1 MKVLIIQPPLVQLN
15 TPYPSG
21 AYLSAFFRNMQYD
34 VTWYDLSI
42 KLFYEIF
49 SRKGLTKLFSLC
61 TDRALLLATDAE
73 RNNDMATAFNLRRYV
88 SESDLWIN
96 WIDTITAILH
106 GNESTRELRH
116 QFAFGA
122 FTPRGARMEKYLSEL
137 SHDLTTDDAFSLASF
152 ALTDIAD
159 FITTVFD
166 SAFSLIR
173 YAENLTVNETSFA
186 RVAQGADS
194 PILTEFY
201 IPLLKTLFPKESSFI
216 TKTKEPTLICISAPF
231 AGTFAASLATGRFF
245 KQQFGE
251 TVFISL
257 GGGFINTE
265 LRETE
270 EPALCNY
277 IDAMSYDRG
286 YGSYKALIDSTYL
299 STRSET
305 AIPPDGLYK
314 IRLFSNNKIINPKE
328 HDKQLELFENE
339 LTGSLIPDYRD
350 IDFGLYPRMADDTNP
365 MHRLWNDGAW
375 IKAYLAH
382 GCYWHRCAFCDT
394 TLDYVHAYQMTQV
407 KNLYDGLFAQA
418 QQKRIYGIHFVDE
431 AAPPV
436 ALVQFAK
443 ENLKHDS
450 KLNFWGNIR
459 FEKTYTRDI
468 ADFLAAGG
476 LIGVSGGIEI
486 ATGNGLEK
494 INKGT
499 NIDSIVASCCAFKE
513 AGILVH
519 AYMIY
524 GYWSDTEQSII
535 DSMETLRQFFEAGL
549 LDSAFWHKFV
559 LTRHS
564 TVYKEWQQAVQLMNN
579 KSVSINRHLSQKNK
593 DIPDI
598 IKLHPIEP
606 KGNGIFAKNGLHFAN
621 EQQSEKFG
629 APLDSALEDWMHG
642 ENLSV
647 PVQQY
652 FSFKVPAPRIPKD
665 YISQLVKTY
674 ETARNCQFNAAQ
686 SDTIEKAAVALITK
700 NSVTKAKNVPIESS
714 RVYWLGGK
722 LYPLNGNKQGWIYMG
737 EEYCAQRN
745 APPSFY
751 RGKGLCI
758 LPDWPNL

>member
-1 MKVLIIQPPLVQLN
+1 MKIIIIQPPLVQLN

-21 AYLSAFFRNMQYD
+21 AYLSAYFRKLD
-34 VTWYDLSI
+34 HEVTWYDLSI
-42 KLFYEIF
+42 SLFYKIF
-49 SRKGLTKLFSLC
+49 SRDGLIKLFSLC
-61 TDRALLLATDAE
+61 SNKALTLADYYLDN
-73 RNNDMATAFNLRRYV
+73 NNDEAAFNLRRYI
-88 SESDLWIN
+88 SQKDLWIN
-96 WIDTITAILH
+96 QIDTITSILR
-106 GNESTRELRH
+106 GNESTREICH
-116 QFAFGA
+116 QFVFSA
-122 FTPRGARMEKYLSEL
+122 FTPRGARMENYLSNL
-137 SHDLTTDDAFSLASF
+137 DHDLTTDDAFCLASLAL
-152 ALTDIAD
+152 ADLAD
-159 FITTVFD
+159 FITETFD
-166 SAFSLIR
+166 KEFSLIR
-173 YAENLTVNETSFA
+173 YAERVTTQESTFA
-186 RVAQGADS
+186 HISQSADN
-194 PILTEFY
+194 PILKEFY
-201 IPLLKTLFPKESSFI
+201 LPLLHEKFDSLI
-216 TKTKEPTLICISAPF
+216 TNEKNTPPFLVCISVPF
-231 AGTFAASLATGRFF
+231 AGTFASALTTGRYF
-245 KQQFGE
+245 KQTFNNSAF
-251 TVFISL
+251 VSL

-265 LRETE
+265 VRDTKELRLSEYTDI
-270 EPALCNY
+270 L
-277 IDAMSYDRG
+277 SLDRG
-286 YGSYKALIDSTYL
+286 YGSYKVLFESNYIN
-299 STRSET
+299 TRSRET
-305 AIPPDGLYK
+305 IPPTGLYK
-314 IRLFSNNKIINPKE
+314 TTLFINNFHTKKISPDSDSFIIQANE
-328 HDKQLELFENE
+328 HDVELEMFENE
-339 LTGSLIPDYRD
+339 ITASLIPDYSD
-350 IDFGLYPRMADDTNP
+350 IDFSLYPKMIDDTNP

-375 IKAYLAH
+375 MKIYLAH

-394 TLDYVHAYQMTQV
+394 TLDYVRCYKKT
-407 KNLYDGLFAQA
+407 NISELYKGLLAQA
-418 QQKRIYGIHFVDE
+418 ESKRIYGVHFVDE
-431 AAPPV
+431 AAPPI

-443 ENLKHDS
+443 ENLLHNK
-450 KLNFWGNIR
+450 KLSFWGNIR
-459 FEKTYTRDI
+459 FEKTFTRDV

-486 ATGNGLEK
+486 ATANGLDSV
-494 INKGT
+494 NKG
-499 NIDSIVASCCAFKE
+499 IKLESIVAACCAFKE

-524 GYWSDTEQSII
+524 GYWSDTVQDII
-535 DSMETLRQFFEAGL
+535 DNMETLRQFFEAGL

-579 KSVSINRHLSQKNK
+579 KSVSINRHRSQKNK

-606 KGNGIFAKNGLHFAN
+606 KGNCILAKNGLHFAN

-751 RGKGLCI
+751 R
-758 LPDWPNL
+758 